1 MSPEARIVVVEDQRD
16 LAELY
21 AGWLSERYDVTEA
34 HTAGEALERID
45 ARTDVVLLDRRLPD
59 QPGRE
64 VLREIRDRGNEAR
77 VAMVTAVDI
86 DFDIV
91 ELGFDDYITKPVSKP
106 TLEAVVETL
115 LTRRQYDERLAGYA
129 QLLTKQAVLESQ
141 KSTEELERSEEYRS
155 LLNDVERYR
164 EDLEDLTDEFDT
176 TDFRAAFLTLNA
188 RSIPETAYPE
198 SWDDEE

>member
-21 AGWLSERYDVTEA
+21 AGWLSERHAVSEA
-34 HTAGEALERID
+34 HTAAEALENID
-45 ARTDVVLLDRRLPD
+45 DDTDVVLLDRRLPD
-59 QPGRE
+59 RPGRE
-64 VLREIRDRGNEAR
+64 VLQAMRDRGNEAR

-86 DFDIV
+86 DLDIV
-91 ELGFDDYITKPVSKP
+91 ELGFDDYITKPVSRP

-115 LTRRQYDERLAGYA
+115 LTRRQYDERLASYA

-141 KSTEELERSEEYRS
+141 KSAEELERSEEYRR
-155 LLNDVERYR
+155 LLNDIERYR
-164 EDLEDLTDEFDT
+164 ADIEELVDEFDT

-188 RSIPETAYPE
+188 RSIPEDAYPDG
-198 SWDDEE
+198 WQVEE

>member
-1 MSPEARIVVVEDQRD
+1 MDPVAEIVVVEDQRD

-21 AGWLSERYDVTEA
+21 AGWLSDRYEVTQA
-34 HTAGEALERID
+34 YTATEALESID
-45 ARTDVVLLDRRLPD
+45 DETDVVLLDRRLPD
-59 QPGRE
+59 RPGRE
-64 VLREIRDRGNEAR
+64 VLQTIRERGNEAR

-86 DFDIV
+86 DFDII

-141 KSTEELERSEEYRS
+141 KSTEELEESEEYRT

-164 EDLEDLTDEFDT
+164 EDLQDLTDEFDT

-188 RSIPETAYPE
+188 RSIPDTAL
-198 SWDDEE
+198 EE

>member
-21 AGWLSERYDVTEA
+21 AGWLGERYEVTQA
-34 HTAGEALERID
+34 HTAADALECID
-45 ARTDVVLLDRRLPD
+45 DDTDVVLLDRRLPD
-59 QPGRE
+59 QPGRD
-64 VLREIRDRGNEAR
+64 VLQAIRERGNEAR

-141 KSTEELERSEEYRS
+141 KSSEELERSDEYRT

-164 EDLEDLTDEFDT
+164 EDLEDLTEEFDT
-176 TDFRAAFLTLNA
+176 TDFRAAFLTLNT
-188 RSIPETAYPE
+188 RSVPESAYPE
-198 SWDDEE
+198 EWQIEE